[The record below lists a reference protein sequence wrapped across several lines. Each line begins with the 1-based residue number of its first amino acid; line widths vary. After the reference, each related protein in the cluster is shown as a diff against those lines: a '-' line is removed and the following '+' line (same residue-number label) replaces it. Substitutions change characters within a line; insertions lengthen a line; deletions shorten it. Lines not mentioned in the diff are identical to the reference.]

1 MKTFFVKF
9 IGFTIL
15 ALLAWLVGITLF
27 GRLAPGYLQKNVRVT
42 YYRNYNLNTFRE
54 ADTVASPDIL
64 IAGSSTAFRSFDPRV
79 FSKSGLSI
87 FIIGSSAQ
95 SPLQTEYLVNKYIDR
110 LKPKLF
116 IYVANMQSFNSDGKE
131 GWLFLVN
138 NLLSYNK
145 TFIRSALADRSFM
158 VYNTFAY
165 NVVDHIIRKPKPVT
179 SKIERYVGSG
189 YVEYTVLAH
198 DTIFHNNLFPKNA
211 YVMDEKQRQAF
222 ERTADA
228 IKKRN
233 IPMVVI
239 QAPMFPP
246 LFKTVTNPH
255 DFDNFFLQKGL
266 TYINYN
272 YANFT
277 KDEFWDIYHLN
288 QPGVEKFDKMV
299 IDTLTSLK
307 YLPVQK

>member
-1 MKTFFVKF
+1 MTTFFKKF
-9 IGFTIL
+9 IGFIIL
-15 ALLAWLVGITLF
+15 ALIAWLFGITLF

-54 ADTVASPDIL
+54 IDTVSSPDIL

-79 FSKSGLSI
+79 FSRSGLRI
-87 FIIGSSAQ
+87 FVIGSSAQ
-95 SPLQTEYLVNKYIDR
+95 SPVQTEYLVNKYIDK
-110 LKPKLF
+110 LKPKMF

-131 GWLFLVN
+131 GWLFLIN
-138 NLLSYNK
+138 NLLSYDK
-145 TFIRSALADRSFM
+145 TFIKGALTDKSFIL
-158 VYNTFAY
+158 YNTFAY
-165 NVVDHIIRKPKPVT
+165 NVVDHMLRTPKPVT

-198 DTIFHNNLFPKNA
+198 DTIFHNNLFPKNT
-211 YVMDEKQRQAF
+211 YTMDEKQKQAF
-222 ERTADA
+222 ERTVQE

-233 IPMVVI
+233 IPLLVI

-255 DFDNFFLQKGL
+255 DFDNYFLQTQGL
-266 TYINYN
+266 WYINYN
-272 YANFT
+272 YADFN

-288 QPGVEKFDKMV
+288 QHGVEKLDKMA
-299 IDTLTSLK
+299 IDTLASLK
-307 YLPVQK
+307 LR